1 MDLFCGGPVTFENN
15 VLDAKGKN
23 FTEASNRATS
33 TIGFGAETG
42 GTPSTTTDCGAAT
55 GVMRIAMVPPS
66 SDLSFEDL
74 LAGNAAAQALARQNA
89 EFGFGHIEPTS
100 MFGRVVPFESLT
112 RRRASSAGKAA

>member
-1 MDLFCGGPVTFENN
+1 MPPRVRLGRTHGRSNPPYEPNFGSNNQASLVDLFCGGPVTFENN

-74 LAGNAAAQALARQNA
+74 LAGNAAAQAL
-89 EFGFGHIEPTS
+89 
-100 MFGRVVPFESLT
+100 
-112 RRRASSAGKAA
+112 

>member
-1 MDLFCGGPVTFENN
+1 MPPRVRLGRTHGRSNPPYGPNFGSNNQASLVDLFCGGPVTFENN

-55 GVMRIAMVPPS
+55 NICFQYNAVLHCANRCITSQAVLDGVI
-66 SDLSFEDL
+66 
-74 LAGNAAAQALARQNA
+74 
-89 EFGFGHIEPTS
+89 
-100 MFGRVVPFESLT
+100 
-112 RRRASSAGKAA
+112 